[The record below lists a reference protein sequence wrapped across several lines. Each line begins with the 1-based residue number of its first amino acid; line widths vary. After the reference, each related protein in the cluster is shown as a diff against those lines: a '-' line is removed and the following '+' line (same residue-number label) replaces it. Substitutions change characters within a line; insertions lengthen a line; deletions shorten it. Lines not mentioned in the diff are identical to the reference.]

1 MAKPIKQYV
10 YGWKNNAK
18 RQALY
23 GQHCTELARGKMNSV
38 LVQFVGGSKEVV
50 SRWALKEVKHG

>member
-1 MAKPIKQYV
+1 MLIKQYV

-23 GQHCTELARGKMNSV
+23 GRHCMVLARGKMNSV
-38 LVQFVGGSKEVV
+38 LVEFVDGSREIV
-50 SRWALKEVKHG
+50 SRWALKRRRK